1 MHQKYGMQQEAFM
14 RNVFILVILTAML
27 IGVFLVA
34 KNMRTEN
41 VDGVTKME
49 TMQKAKDTADIVDNA
64 VKKMKKAME

>member
-1 MHQKYGMQQEAFM
+1 M

-34 KNMRTEN
+34 KNMRTKN

-49 TMQKAKDTADIVDNA
+49 TVQKAKDTADIVDNA

>member
-1 MHQKYGMQQEAFM
+1 M

-34 KNMRTEN
+34 KNMKTKN

-49 TMQKAKDTADIVDNA
+49 TMQKAKDTTDIVDNA
-64 VKKMKKAME
+64 VKKMKKAIE

>member
-1 MHQKYGMQQEAFM
+1 M

-34 KNMRTEN
+34 KNMKTKN

-64 VKKMKKAME
+64 VKKMKKAIE

>member
-1 MHQKYGMQQEAFM
+1 M

-34 KNMRTEN
+34 KNMRTKN

-49 TMQKAKDTADIVDNA
+49 TVQKAKDTADIVDTA

>member
-1 MHQKYGMQQEAFM
+1 MQQEAFM

-34 KNMRTEN
+34 KNMRTKN

-49 TMQKAKDTADIVDNA
+49 TIQKAKDTADIVDNA

>member
-1 MHQKYGMQQEAFM
+1 M

-34 KNMRTEN
+34 KNMKTKN
-41 VDGVTKME
+41 VDGVTKMK

-64 VKKMKKAME
+64 VKKMKKAIE

>member
-1 MHQKYGMQQEAFM
+1 M

-34 KNMRTEN
+34 KNMRTKN

-49 TMQKAKDTADIVDNA
+49 TIQKAKDTTDIVDNA
-64 VKKMKKAME
+64 VKKMKKAIE